1 METPP
6 LPFTRNRVTPLTC
19 ALRGEPEAM
28 FAVSKEVGVDV
39 PIPIHPADEMRMR
52 SRLLVKKRRGI
63 YVVVPSFDDDEAF
76 ELPDRLQKGEV
87 FCERSEEK
95 TNNNEQMINTDLFIK
110 QVLPVEENSKN
121 HKQ

>member
-1 METPP
+1 
-6 LPFTRNRVTPLTC
+6 
-19 ALRGEPEAM
+19 
-28 FAVSKEVGVDV
+28 
-39 PIPIHPADEMRMR
+39 MR